1 MKNQVLR
8 AGMNAFQLQR
18 AGYPPTQQT
27 QWTQQTLWTKQTRGL
42 IRRTGRVYGLRQEA
56 DIMKWCKRI
65 GILCGAAVVGMV
77 FFNGAPAAMAAG
89 LFSPTGGGASN
100 EPTEIVS
107 DRLVNNNTEK
117 VAEFTGAVKAT
128 QGNFSITADTLR
140 IFYEGD
146 LINPPKEKSAK
157 SQVTKMVAIG
167 HVHIIS
173 DQYVADSGR
182 AEYDPATD
190 VLTLIGENSRVTSG
204 ENSITGSKIILNR
217 RDGKSF
223 AESSGTS
230 RVKAVLHQGAK
241 EGEGAKKEGEAPKA
255 DKPAEKKQ

>member
-1 MKNQVLR
+1 M
-8 AGMNAFQLQR
+8 QR
-18 AGYPPTQQT
+18 
-27 QWTQQTLWTKQTRGL
+27 
-42 IRRTGRVYGLRQEA
+42 
-56 DIMKWCKRI
+56 CKRI
-65 GILCGAAVVGMV
+65 AILFWAAMVGMA
-77 FFNGAPAAMAAG
+77 FFSGASAAMAAG
-89 LFSPTGGGASN
+89 LFAPTNGGASN

-140 IFYEGD
+140 IHYEGD
-146 LINPPKEKSAK
+146 LINPPKDTSAK

-167 HVHIIS
+167 RVHIVS
-173 DQYVADSGR
+173 DQYIADSDR

-190 VLTLIGENSRVTSG
+190 ILTLIGENSRVTSG
-204 ENSITGSKIILNR
+204 LNSVTGSKIILNR

-230 RVKAVLHQGAK
+230 RVKAVLHQAPK
-241 EGEGAKKEGEAPKA
+241 EGEGPNA

>member
-1 MKNQVLR
+1 M
-8 AGMNAFQLQR
+8 QR
-18 AGYPPTQQT
+18 
-27 QWTQQTLWTKQTRGL
+27 
-42 IRRTGRVYGLRQEA
+42 
-56 DIMKWCKRI
+56 CKRI
-65 GILCGAAVVGMV
+65 AILFWAAMVGMA
-77 FFNGAPAAMAAG
+77 FFSGASAAMAAG
-89 LFSPTGGGASN
+89 LFAPTNGGASN

-128 QGNFSITADTLR
+128 QGNFSITTDTLR
-140 IFYEGD
+140 IHYEGD
-146 LINPPKEKSAK
+146 LINPPKDTSAK

-167 HVHIIS
+167 RVHIVS
-173 DQYVADSGR
+173 DQYIADSDR

-190 VLTLIGENSRVTSG
+190 ILTLIGENSRVTSG
-204 ENSITGSKIILNR
+204 LNSVTGSKIILNR

-230 RVKAVLHQGAK
+230 RVKAVLHQAPK
-241 EGEGAKKEGEAPKA
+241 EGEGPNA

>member
-1 MKNQVLR
+1 M
-8 AGMNAFQLQR
+8 QR
-18 AGYPPTQQT
+18 C
-27 QWTQQTLWTKQTRGL
+27 R
-42 IRRTGRVYGLRQEA
+42 
-56 DIMKWCKRI
+56 RI
-65 GILCGAAVVGMV
+65 GILFGAAVVAMA
-77 FFNGAPAAMAAG
+77 FFSGAPAAMAAG

-128 QGNFSITADTLR
+128 QGNFSIASDTLR
-140 IFYEGD
+140 IHYEGD
-146 LINPPKEKSAK
+146 LINPPKDKSAK

-167 HVHIIS
+167 RVHIIS
-173 DQYVADSGR
+173 DQYIADSDR

-204 ENSITGSKIILNR
+204 QNSITGSKIILNR

-230 RVKAVLHQGAK
+230 RVKAVLHQGPK
-241 EGEGAKKEGEAPKA
+241 EGEGPKA